1 MSAPRDMSSV
11 KRFLGIDGSPDDRA
25 LLDLPAG
32 DLKSGQIEA
41 ALERRT
47 DAIARHPL
55 GTSVEARRLVQQLE
69 NAADRLQAEIALI
82 AKGPLHPAAARRA
95 AKKLQSAGIVAGGA
109 PGGDGRAEAR
119 PIVKPAAIAQ
129 DGARSPGRGL
139 TAEDLT
145 DFDRLALALLV
156 VSGGWNAK
164 SAKRL
169 ATVAEEYGVSVEHLD
184 RIVKGLTEFLA
195 EGDGLRGAMGDVG
208 REARSAWLQSPA
220 QRTNTDAAEGAVERV
235 LGRIN
240 DVIRAEVTSGSQTSQ
255 VRLAVLFGGMAL
267 LWIGVLAWLFF
278 RSEEAP
284 VDTTPPARTA
294 AAELPAQP
302 ERPVETTTG
311 ANGETIAPVA
321 ALAAP
326 AKFPRAPGF
335 VPSKTPKTVSEA
347 ASAGAQWIGD
357 LEDTSRQ
364 IRVAKGKLGEAPA
377 SRAAAA
383 LSSAADAWPAAT
395 GYRADVVRA
404 AGQCARELRG
414 ADALRRFMQLVPGS
428 VADANR
434 AGLAPWQR
442 IWRTSFGA
450 GVLGAIALD
459 ATQPPEVAA
468 AAREEMRVRSIA
480 IPRGQ
485 ISDAFGASATGE
497 LARGARELAE
507 EMALGTIADLEDASR
522 WAQAVDV
529 AATNPALRARAAK
542 EAIDAAL
549 RSPGALDKPGP
560 LVDFL
565 AYAIHM
571 LDYSGRGS
579 DAPIVRDALGSWIV
593 DAAIP
598 PSRIWV
604 FTSLLDADLGIAWYG
619 PDLVLATNA
628 DAGSRTALAERVLA
642 AFPAVGSTAIGQS
655 ILVEGSRLDDWRK
668 NLALLDGLPEGDAA
682 DRLRNAAAALA
693 AARNVRAFEL
703 GDVKLMKAANEQFVG
718 LMAREAKEWDASPT
732 GERAGL
738 PASGVRDGDFAAAWR
753 AAGRA
758 VEQRIDLAR
767 TLAARPSA
775 GDLGPIDAQVVALEA
790 LRGNQPDVRDALATA
805 LVDRYSN
812 GPEVLRA
819 VLDVLA
825 EGVSGTTGSQLVS
838 GLVGTTVAGADW
850 QSEARARLI
859 EKIHMLEDSRHHAVD
874 AASAEIASVATAL
887 ASTFGRTGAGASAPQ
902 RADRALAVL
911 ADSLRDEA
919 ATKFLAT
926 PFPAPID
933 EIERLRAARRGIA
946 RSVSQRM
953 AAETPAILDYT
964 AMLVSARQ
972 PALQSKLTE
981 ILNAARR
988 DRAAAGGATEQVQG
1002 DLRAMLAVLAEVLA
1016 PEATRRDDDA

>member
-109 PGGDGRAEAR
+109 PGGDGRAEVQ
-119 PIVKPAAIAQ
+119 PIVKPAAITQ

-240 DVIRAEVTSGSQTSQ
+240 DVIRAEVTSGSQSSQ

-302 ERPVETTTG
+302 EQPIETTTG

-335 VPSKTPKTVSEA
+335 VPSKTPKIVSEA

-859 EKIHMLEDSRHHAVD
+859 EKIHTLEDSRHHAVD

>member
-1 MSAPRDMSSV
+1 M
-11 KRFLGIDGSPDDRA
+11 KRFLGIEEGVDDRA
-25 LLDLPAG
+25 LLALPEG
-32 DLKSGQIEA
+32 ELKSGQIEA
-41 ALERRT
+41 ALERRI
-47 DAIARHPL
+47 DAVRRHPL
-55 GTSVEARRLVQQLE
+55 GDGAEARRVVQQLE
-69 NAADRLQAEIALI
+69 HAADRLQAEVALV
-82 AKGPLHPAAARRA
+82 AKGPLHPSAARRA
-95 AKKLQSAGIVAGGA
+95 ARKLRSAGIGASGDDAGGGA
-109 PGGDGRAEAR
+109 NPAANPTSR
-119 PIVKPAAIAQ
+119 PVLKPAAIATP
-129 DGARSPGRGL
+129 GAGSAGRGL

-184 RIVKGLTEFLA
+184 RIVLGLTAFLS

-208 REARSAWLQSPA
+208 RDARSAWLQSPVP
-220 QRTNTDAAEGAVERV
+220 RTSTDAAEGAVERV

-240 DVIRAEVTSGSQTSQ
+240 DVIRAEVTSGSQGSQ
-255 VRLAVLFGGMAL
+255 IRLAVLFGGMAL
-267 LWIGVLAWLFF
+267 VWIGVLAWLFF

-284 VDTTPPARTA
+284 VDVATPARTVA
-294 AAELPAQP
+294 PALPEAP
-302 ERPVETTTG
+302 DRPVEVTTG

-335 VPSKTPKTVSEA
+335 VPSKQPKSVGEA
-347 ASAGAQWIGD
+347 ASSGAQWIGD

-377 SRAAAA
+377 TRAAAA
-383 LSSAADAWPAAT
+383 LSAAADAWPAAT

-404 AGQCARELRG
+404 ASQCARELRG
-414 ADALRRFMQLVPGS
+414 SDALRRFMQLVPGS
-428 VADANR
+428 IADANR

-442 IWRTSFGA
+442 IWRTAFGA

-468 AAREEMRVRSIA
+468 AAREEMRLRSVA

-485 ISDAFGASATGE
+485 TPDPFGASATGE

-507 EMALGTIADLEDASR
+507 DMALGSITDLEDASR
-522 WAQAVDV
+522 WTQAVEV
-529 AATNPALRARAAK
+529 AATSPVLRARAAT
-542 EAIDAAL
+542 EAIDAVL

-571 LDYSGRGS
+571 LDYTGRGS
-579 DAPIVRDALGSWIV
+579 DAPAVRDALASWIV
-593 DAAIP
+593 DQAIP

-628 DAGSRTALAERVLA
+628 DTASRAALAERVLA
-642 AFPAVGSTAIGQS
+642 AFPSVGSTAIGQS
-655 ILVEGSRLDDWRK
+655 ILVEGSRLDGWRK

-693 AARNVRAFEL
+693 AARVVRAFEL
-703 GDVKLMKAANEQFVG
+703 GDEKMMKAADEQMVS
-718 LMAREAKEWDASPT
+718 LMAREAKEWNASPT

-753 AAGRA
+753 AAGRG

-767 TLAARPSA
+767 TLAARPGA
-775 GDLGPIDAQVVALEA
+775 GDLGPIDAQVVAFEA
-790 LRGNQPDVRDALATA
+790 LRGNQPDVRDALATT
-805 LVDRYSN
+805 LVDRYAN

-825 EGVSGTTGSQLVS
+825 DGVGGTTGSQLVS
-838 GLVGTTVAGADW
+838 GLVGTTVVGADW

-859 EKIHMLEDSRHHAVD
+859 EKIHMLEDSRDHAVD
-874 AASAEIASVATAL
+874 AASAEVAAL
-887 ASTFGRTGAGASAPQ
+887 ATTLAATFGRSGGAISATP
-902 RADRALAVL
+902 RADRALTAL
-911 ADSLRDEA
+911 ADALRDEA

-946 RSVSQRM
+946 RSVTQRM

-972 PALQSKLTE
+972 PALQSKLVE
-981 ILNAARR
+981 ILAAARR
-988 DRAAAGGATEQVQG
+988 ARTAAGGAVEQAEG
-1002 DLRAMLAVLAEVLA
+1002 DLRAMLSVLSEVLA
-1016 PEATRRDDDA
+1016 PQATRRDDDA